1 MRTDSYHLTI
11 TGHRFFLCALVG
23 LFMVSAAGFAQ
34 PEEENRQYKLAQS
47 YEANGDVPGAARIYK
62 ELYDGDPESRV
73 FFEGL
78 ERTWLALGR
87 FQELLPYVEKRVARF
102 PKDYVLGITYA
113 ELLHATGRL
122 DEANAAWTAVLTPA
136 PKDQGVYMLLG
147 ESYTKTR
154 LFSQAASVYEAMRD
168 RFGRSLVVTDRL
180 ARLYA
185 ILGEYRKAVSEYGD
199 LLAQDPTHLSFV
211 KTGMSL
217 FTNNPAGIDAAIN
230 VIGDLSTMRKN
241 RPEYLE
247 LLSWLYA
254 ENDQYQQAFDV
265 AVQLD
270 NMRNAKGSDIYAF
283 ADRTL
288 RVGNF
293 DAAIQA
299 YEYFLKTFD
308 RKNPLTPPVIYNY
321 VYALES
327 QYSARGT
334 LMPEQAR
341 ELIGRYREVIEY
353 GNGGSMASQ
362 ASLQIAHLQADVLNE
377 PREALRTLTKEIRE
391 VHSTSAMDALLFRAE
406 LTLRLGQIPE
416 AQILYQQVCLNGTRS
431 RESTRNCQIAK
442 LRYAETLLYTYNFKE
457 AVDSLTAL
465 TVDVGSDAAN
475 DALAWLFILQENLDQ
490 NDAALKSFVEG
501 KFKEVQHDW
510 DGVVLAMNA
519 ATERA
524 PRSSLADNAQFVKA
538 LSQRKAGKYQEARE
552 TCLGIVENYGDGTHA
567 DQALY
572 IAGEISDKELGDVDR
587 AVELYTK
594 VLVDYPYSQYVSK
607 ARERIRGLRQG
618 S

>member
-1 MRTDSYHLTI
+1 MTTDFYHLNI
-11 TGHRFFLCALVG
+11 AAPRFFLCAVVS
-23 LFMVSAAGFAQ
+23 LFVVSTAAYAQ

-47 YEANGDVPGAARIYK
+47 YEVNGDVPAAARIYK
-62 ELYDGDPESRV
+62 ELYNADPESRV
-73 FFEGL
+73 YFEGL
-78 ERTWLALGR
+78 KRTWLVLGR
-87 FQELLPYVEKRVARF
+87 FQELLPYVEQRVARF
-102 PKDYVLGITYA
+102 PKDYELRITYA
-113 ELLHATGRL
+113 EILHATGKTE
-122 DEANAAWTAVLTPA
+122 EANAAWSAVLTPA
-136 PKDQGVYMLLG
+136 PTDQGVYMLLG
-147 ESYTKTR
+147 ESYTKSR
-154 LFSQAASVYEAMRD
+154 LFAQAASVYQAMRD
-168 RFGRSLVVTDRL
+168 RFGRSLIVTDRL

-185 ILGEYRKAVSEYGD
+185 ILGEYRKAASEYGD
-199 LLAQDPTHLSFV
+199 LLALDPTHLSFV
-211 KTGMSL
+211 QTGMSL
-217 FTNNPAGIDAAIN
+217 FTSNPAGIEAAIN
-230 VIGDLSTMRKN
+230 VIKDLAGIRKN

-254 ENDQYQQAFDV
+254 ENNQYQQAFDV

-288 RVGNF
+288 RVGRF

-327 QYSARGT
+327 QYNKRGM

-341 ELIGRYREVIEY
+341 ELIERYREVIEY
-353 GNGGSMASQ
+353 GKGGSMASQ
-362 ASLQIAHLQADVLNE
+362 ASLQIAHLQAEVLNE
-377 PREALRTLTKEIRE
+377 PREALRTLTDEIRE
-391 VHSTSAMDALLFRAE
+391 VHSISAMNALLFRAE

-416 AQILYQQVCLNGTRS
+416 AQKLYQQVCLNRTQS
-431 RESTRNCQIAK
+431 REATRNCQVAK
-442 LRYAETLLYTYNFKE
+442 LRYAETLLYINNFKE
-457 AVDSLTAL
+457 AVDSLTVL
-465 TVDVGSDAAN
+465 TEDVGSDAAN

-510 DGVVLAMNA
+510 DGVVRAMNIVA
-519 ATERA
+519 ERA
-524 PRSSLADNAQFVKA
+524 PGSSLADNALFVKA
-538 LSQRKAGKYQEARE
+538 VSQRKAKKFLEARE
-552 TCLGIVENYGDGTHA
+552 TLLGIVENYKDGTHA

-572 IAGEISDKELGDVDR
+572 LAAEVSDKELGELDK

-594 VLVDYPYSQYVSK
+594 VLVEYPYSQYVAK
-607 ARERIRGLRQG
+607 ARDRIRELRQG